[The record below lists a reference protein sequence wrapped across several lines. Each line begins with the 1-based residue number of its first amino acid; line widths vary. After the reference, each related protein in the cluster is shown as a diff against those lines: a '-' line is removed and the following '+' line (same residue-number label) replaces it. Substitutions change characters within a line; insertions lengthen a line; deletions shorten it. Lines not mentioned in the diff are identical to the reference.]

1 VHCYAFTAAMLLQFT
16 SVMANGIAVKFPKLK
31 MSFLE
36 IGASWLPY
44 YLDRLDEHWEKRG
57 KVDMPLMT
65 EAPSEV
71 FRNSLFKVSVEGG
84 EKTLLTAIEY
94 CGADHFMFAT
104 DVPHWDCEFPHNLKE
119 LREMTEL
126 SPEVRKKIL
135 YDNAKEFY
143 GF

>member
-1 VHCYAFTAAMLLQFT
+1 
-16 SVMANGIAVKFPKLK
+16 
-31 MSFLE
+31 
-36 IGASWLPY
+36 
-44 YLDRLDEHWEKRG
+44 
-57 KVDMPLMT
+57 
-65 EAPSEV
+65 
-71 FRNSLFKVSVEGG
+71 
-84 EKTLLTAIEY
+84 
-94 CGADHFMFAT
+94 MFAT